1 MLSAVDPLTDPSWVE
16 SLAVDQSAEPESVA
30 AFEPVD
36 PGADGEEV
44 GLSES
49 LVVKSPRPESVE
61 GSVVVGVDE
70 IEVGSFDSAPSEDEL
85 GVEGKFNEP
94 SADEV
99 VVVDE
104 LPSGELSLP
113 SATVVGADA

>member
-49 LVVKSPRPESVE
+49 LVVKSPRPESVGVE
-61 GSVVVGVDE
+61 ESAVLRVDE
-70 IEVGSFDSAPSEDEL
+70 IKVGSFDSAPSEVEL
-85 GVEGKFNEP
+85 
-94 SADEV
+94 
-99 VVVDE
+99 
-104 LPSGELSLP
+104 
-113 SATVVGADA
+113 